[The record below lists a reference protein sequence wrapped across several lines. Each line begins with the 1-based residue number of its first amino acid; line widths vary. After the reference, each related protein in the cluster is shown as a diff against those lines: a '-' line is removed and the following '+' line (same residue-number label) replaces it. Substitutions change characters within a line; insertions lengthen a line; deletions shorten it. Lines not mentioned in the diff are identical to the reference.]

1 MLRRWITPVLN
12 AQAVWADPL
21 GGLMQRIFRTI
32 YGPFPALR
40 DFLHGTWLG
49 HPVHPMLTDIP
60 IGAFVVAFVLDLVGD
75 AARSGPS
82 SGSTWAIAIGFVSML
97 AAAVAGYA
105 DYIDLSGTSRRVG
118 SLHATAMLLA
128 AVLYFISLGT
138 RLFWWGP
145 LHRDTFTAL
154 SLWTANAGLLLVL
167 IGGYLG
173 GELVFNLGSQ
183 VDRHAW
189 RGGGTK
195 WQPLDI
201 ESVPED
207 KPTKAKAGAQTL
219 VVVQHGEKIFALH
232 DTCSHQ
238 GCSLSEGKLIDDGKR
253 IECKCHGSRFE
264 LADGSV
270 NRGPAVYPQPR
281 YEVRRSEG
289 KIEVKRSGPN

>member
-1 MLRRWITPVLN
+1 MLRRWLEPVLN

-21 GGLMQRIFRTI
+21 GDLMQRIFRAV

-60 IGAFVVAFVLDLVGD
+60 IGAFVVAFVLDLVG
-75 AARSGPS
+75 PS
-82 SGSTWAIAIGFVSML
+82 PSPGSTWAIAIGFVSML

-105 DYIDLSGTSRRVG
+105 DYLDLSGTSKRVG
-118 SLHATAMLLA
+118 SIHSTTMLLA
-128 AVLYFISLGT
+128 AALYFIALGT
-138 RLFWWGP
+138 RLLWWGP
-145 LHRDTFTAL
+145 ADPGAVIAL
-154 SLWTANAGLLLVL
+154 SVWTANAGLLLVL
-167 IGGYLG
+167 VGGYLG

-195 WQPLDI
+195 WQALDL

-219 VVVQHGEKIFALH
+219 IVVRRGEKIFALH

-238 GCSLSEGKLIDDGKR
+238 GCSLSEGKLVDNGKR

-270 NRGPAVYPQPR
+270 NRGPAVFPQPH
-281 YEVRRSEG
+281 YDVRRSEG
-289 KIEVKRSGPN
+289 KIEVKRTG

>member
-1 MLRRWITPVLN
+1 VLN

-21 GGLMQRIFRTI
+21 GDLMQRLFRAI

-40 DFLHGTWLG
+40 DLLHGTWLG
-49 HPVHPMLTDIP
+49 HPLHPALTDIP
-60 IGAFVVAFVLDLVGD
+60 IGAFVVAFVLDVVGP
-75 AARSGPS
+75 GPS
-82 SGSTWAIAIGFVSML
+82 TGSTWAIAIGFVSML

-105 DYIDLSGTSRRVG
+105 DYIDLEGKSKRVG
-118 SLHATAMLLA
+118 SLHSTTMLLA

-138 RLFWWGP
+138 RLLWWGP
-145 LHRDTFTAL
+145 ADQGAFTAL
-154 SLWTANAGLLLVL
+154 SVWTANAGLLLVL

-189 RGGGTK
+189 RGGGAK
-195 WQPLDI
+195 WQALDL

-219 VVVQHGEKIFALH
+219 VVVRRGEKIFALH

-238 GCSLSEGKLIDDGKR
+238 GCSLSEGKLVDDGKR

-270 NRGPAVYPQPR
+270 NRGPAVFPQPR
-281 YEVRRSEG
+281 YDVRRSEG
-289 KIEVKRSGPN
+289 KIEVKRTG